1 MSHVLIVD
9 DEESICWGL
18 RRLLTEE
25 GYDVSVA
32 ASAEEAL
39 ASVEKRRPD
48 LALLDVRLPGIDGL
62 TALERLRRADHDF
75 PVIIVTAYGNLE
87 TAVRAVDRGAFDY
100 LTKPFDL
107 EHVVEVVRR
116 AAASL
121 TKQPEASPVA
131 APVDA
136 DELLGAGPAMQ
147 EVFKRIALA
156 APTDSSVLIVG
167 ESGTGKELAARAL
180 HKHSRHASGPFVPI
194 HLGALNA
201 SLVESELFGHAR
213 GAFTGADFDR
223 PGLLES
229 ADGGTVFFDEAA
241 DIPPPVQIKLLRVL
255 QQREVTRVGEVKPRP
270 CRFRVIAA
278 VNRDPA
284 ECVRAGTLRADLLY
298 RLAGFEVR
306 LPPLRERLED
316 VPLLAR
322 RFLQSAI
329 DGGSTAR
336 GISAAAVAELKS
348 RCWSGNVRELR
359 NAVERAAIFARG
371 GIIETEHLPPPG
383 GYETRVV
390 TDVADVV
397 HDAVMR
403 WSEAAVAGKPTTG
416 DLYDRLL
423 KVIEPA
429 LFEVVLRK
437 TLGNRAA
444 AAELLGLHRAT
455 LRKKLSER
463 RGGKPDDGDED
474 AQAAT

>member
-1 MSHVLIVD
+1 MSRVLIVD

-18 RRLLTEE
+18 SRLLKDE
-25 GYDVSVA
+25 GYDVTTA

-39 ASVEKRRPD
+39 ATVESAPPD

-62 TALERLRRADHDF
+62 TALERLRRAKHDF
-75 PVIIVTAYGNLE
+75 PVIVVTAYGNLD
-87 TAVRAVDRGAFDY
+87 TAVLAVDRGAFDY

-107 EHVVEVVRR
+107 EHVVEVVKR
-116 AAASL
+116 ASESL
-121 TKQPEASPVA
+121 AKNAGPRL
-131 APVDA
+131 APPPA
-136 DELLGAGPAMQ
+136 TTGEELLGAGPAMQ

-156 APTDSSVLIVG
+156 APTESSVLIVG

-180 HKHSRHASGPFVPI
+180 HRHSRNADGPFVPI

-201 SLVESELFGHAR
+201 SLVESELFGHAK

-241 DIPPPVQIKLLRVL
+241 DIPPQVQVKLLRVL

-284 ECVRAGTLRADLLY
+284 ECVRTGTLRADLLY
-298 RLAGFEVR
+298 RLAGFEIR
-306 LPPLRERLED
+306 LPALRERSED
-316 VPLLAR
+316 IPLLAR

-329 DGGSTAR
+329 DAGSTAR
-336 GISAAAVAELKS
+336 GISAAALAELKS
-348 RCWSGNVRELR
+348 RAWAGNVRELR

-371 GIIETEHLPPPG
+371 GMIEPAHLPPPG
-383 GYETRVV
+383 AYETRAAV
-390 TDVADVV
+390 DVADEV
-397 HDAVMR
+397 HDAIIR
-403 WSEAAVAGKPTTG
+403 WSEAAVTGKLTTA

-423 KVIEPA
+423 KVIEPP

-444 AAELLGLHRAT
+444 AAEILGLHRAT

-463 RGGKPDDGDED
+463 RGTKPED
-474 AQAAT
+474 AEDTE